1 MDSEDSKKV
10 PNDIQTPPG
19 AADALETSIWQLSP
33 CVINLKWILDLSEDF
48 ENGYD
53 SDGEIGPFF
62 DCIQYE
68 GEQIFDEEVLPSE
81 TPLEPAQPPSISPVS
96 PRQSPR
102 SPEKSPAAAAEQQQ
116 QQ

>member
-1 MDSEDSKKV
+1 MDAQDSKIA
-10 PNDIQTPPG
+10 PDDIQTPPG
-19 AADALETSIWQLSP
+19 ASNALETSIRQPSP
-33 CVINLKWILDLSEDF
+33 RVINLKRILDLSEDF

-81 TPLEPAQPPSISPVS
+81 TPLEPAQPPSISPIL
-96 PRQSPR
+96 PRRSPR
-102 SPEKSPAAAAEQQQ
+102 SPEKSPAAAAKK
-116 QQ
+116 